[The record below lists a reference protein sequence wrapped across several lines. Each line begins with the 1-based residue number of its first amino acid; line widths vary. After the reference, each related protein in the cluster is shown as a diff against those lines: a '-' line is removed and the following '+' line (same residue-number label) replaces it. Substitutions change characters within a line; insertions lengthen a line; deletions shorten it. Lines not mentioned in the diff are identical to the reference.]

1 MSTSIVIFG
10 ASGDLTSRKLVPA
23 LYNNYVKGRL
33 PEKFQIVGVA
43 RRPWSHDEL
52 RGIFKEGAQQFAG
65 SNYDEA
71 KWAAFAAHIVYF
83 RIDLDAGEDFHGLDA
98 FLAEQEDEQPNR
110 LYYLST
116 SPTLYVPIAQKLG
129 AAGMNL
135 EEKGWRRIIVEK
147 PFGFDLESAVQ
158 LNQAL
163 QQVFRESQIYRIDH
177 YLGKETAQNI
187 LFFRFA
193 NAIFEPLWNRN
204 YIDNVLITVA
214 EDVDVGTRAG
224 YYDQAGILRD
234 MFQNHLLQL
243 FTLIAMEPPASF
255 QADLMRN
262 EKVKALNS
270 IRPLALTDTIRAQ
283 YEGYRET
290 KGVAPDSQTPTFAML
305 KLYVDNWRWQG
316 VPFYIRSGKGMKKKA
331 SEITIR
337 FQRPPQSFFSLEKDA
352 EFTPN
357 VIAICIQ
364 PDEGIH
370 LRFEA
375 KVPDGGQQMRSV
387 DMEFHY
393 REAFPDEPIPD
404 AYQRLLLD
412 ALNGDAALF
421 TRSDEIEAS
430 WRLIDP
436 VIKGWA
442 LPDAPPM
449 ATYPRGSWGP
459 QEAEALL
466 AADSRHWRMYCH

>member
-1 MSTSIVIFG
+1 
-10 ASGDLTSRKLVPA
+10 
-23 LYNNYVKGRL
+23 
-33 PEKFQIVGVA
+33 
-43 RRPWSHDEL
+43 
-52 RGIFKEGAQQFAG
+52 
-65 SNYDEA
+65 
-71 KWAAFAAHIVYF
+71 
-83 RIDLDAGEDFHGLDA
+83 
-98 FLAEQEDEQPNR
+98 
-110 LYYLST
+110 
-116 SPTLYVPIAQKLG
+116 
-129 AAGMNL
+129 
-135 EEKGWRRIIVEK
+135 
-147 PFGFDLESAVQ
+147 
-158 LNQAL
+158 
-163 QQVFRESQIYRIDH
+163 
-177 YLGKETAQNI
+177 
-187 LFFRFA
+187 
-193 NAIFEPLWNRN
+193 
-204 YIDNVLITVA
+204 
-214 EDVDVGTRAG
+214 
-224 YYDQAGILRD
+224 
-234 MFQNHLLQL
+234 
-243 FTLIAMEPPASF
+243 MEPPASF

-270 IRPLALTDTIRAQ
+270 IRPLALSDTVRAQ

-290 KGVAPDSQTPTFAML
+290 QGVAPDSQTPTFAML
-305 KLYVDNWRWQG
+305 KMFVDNWRWQG

-337 FQRPPQSFFSLEKDA
+337 FQRPPQSFFKLEKDA

-442 LPDAPPM
+442 SPDAAPM

-459 QEAEALL
+459 QEAEDLL
-466 AADSRHWRMYCH
+466 AADARHWRMYCH